1 MRLIARA
8 RRSLASSPAAALDA
22 AEEHRRRFPGGLFA
36 EEREALAVLSLA
48 RLGRQAEAERRGQR
62 FLRSHPAGTFSER
75 VRRAIGGAE

>member
-1 MRLIARA
+1 AEA
-8 RRSLASSPAAALDA
+8 TPPAFDPSLGAERLDA
-22 AEEHRRRFPGGLFA
+22 AIQSGAAGSIAGSALPWIGA
-36 EEREALAVLSLA
+36 ALAVLSLA